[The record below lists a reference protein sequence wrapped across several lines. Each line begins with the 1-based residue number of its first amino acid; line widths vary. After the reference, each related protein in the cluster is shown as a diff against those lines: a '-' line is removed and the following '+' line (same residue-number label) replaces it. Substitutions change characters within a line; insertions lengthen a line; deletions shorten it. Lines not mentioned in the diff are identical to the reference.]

1 MAINGENG
9 VSAVTVDELL
19 KQGLRIPNYQRP
31 YSWDVSTALQ
41 LVDDISEALRDTERK
56 DIPYG
61 KQFGLKKLLL
71 VLQTGNYGI
80 FKFRYFNFL

>member
-41 LVDDISEALRDTERK
+41 LVDDISEALRDTER
-56 DIPYG
+56 
-61 KQFGLKKLLL
+61 
-71 VLQTGNYGI
+71 
-80 FKFRYFNFL
+80 

>member
-41 LVDDISEALRDTERK
+41 LVGDISEALRDTE
-56 DIPYG
+56 
-61 KQFGLKKLLL
+61 Q
-71 VLQTGNYGI
+71 I
-80 FKFRYFNFL
+80 FPMFWVQSFFTMMVSISM